1 MKIYEIL
8 LAVLILFI
16 GGCFGLWL
24 GVETV
29 YVEVEEVPTKTIFDL
44 GGFIATIISA
54 VVTVL
59 GFILAIHVYKSWH
72 SQQLDQSIIGVKLDI
87 IKNISILD
95 RTLSKHILLAGEN
108 DLNDQLD
115 KCIIEL
121 NDTIKLFYTLDTSS
135 RNNLSVSECMV
146 YDIDDFLRPA
156 KRFKS
161 LASDYARLAKS
172 GEIVCSRQS
181 IAVNS
186 TLMLD
191 TSLQFFRI
199 AFNGGLTGTPMEL
212 YITTAKLGE
221 SAMIDVRNAV

>member
-1 MKIYEIL
+1 MKIYDIL

-16 GGCFGLWL
+16 GGCFGIWL

-54 VVTVL
+54 VITVL

-87 IKNISILD
+87 IKSISTLD
-95 RTLSKHILLAGEN
+95 RTLSKHILLASE
-108 DLNDQLD
+108 DVLNDQLD
-115 KCIIEL
+115 TCIIEL
-121 NDTIKLFYTLDTSS
+121 NDTIKLFYTLDISS
-135 RNNLSVSECMV
+135 RNNLSVSECMA

-161 LASDYARLAKS
+161 LASDYSRLVKS
-172 GEIVCSRQS
+172 GGIVCNRES
-181 IAVNS
+181 IAVRS
-186 TLMLD
+186 TMMLD

-199 AFNGGLTGTPMEL
+199 AFDGALTGTPMAL
-212 YITTAKLGE
+212 YITTAQLAE
-221 SAMIDVRNAV
+221 SSMVQVRGAV